1 MALDRKSIV
10 IPLQGSRKR
19 ENTMGGKPN
28 PGTPADKRLAQ
39 NKPST
44 NKPADSGVHQEKFN
58 QERQRQ
64 KDGGVTTDVKQS

>member
-1 MALDRKSIV
+1 
-10 IPLQGSRKR
+10 
-19 ENTMGGKPN
+19 MGGKPQ
-28 PGTPADKRLAQ
+28 TSTKADMRLKE

-44 NKPADSGVHQEKFN
+44 NKPAANSGVHQEKFN